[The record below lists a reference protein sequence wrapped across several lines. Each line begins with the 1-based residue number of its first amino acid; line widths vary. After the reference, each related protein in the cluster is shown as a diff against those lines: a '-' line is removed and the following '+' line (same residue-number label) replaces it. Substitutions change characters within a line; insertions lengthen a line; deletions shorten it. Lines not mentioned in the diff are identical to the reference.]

1 MSTAMGAVDDY
12 FGTLDGTT
20 RAAYE
25 RIRRLALQ
33 VAPGGRQG
41 TSYGVAALMHSGRPL
56 LGFRAAKAHL
66 SIFPFSSAAID
77 AVRDRLR
84 AFDVSR
90 GTIRFTADRP
100 LPEDVVREIVRARM
114 AEIDSGPPPRS
125 R

>member
-33 VAPGGRQG
+33 VAPGAGQG
-41 TSYGVAALMHSGRPL
+41 TSYGVAALMHAGRPL
-56 LGFRAAKAHL
+56 LGFRAARAHL

-77 AVRDRLR
+77 AVRDRLQG
-84 AFDVSR
+84 FDVSR

-100 LPEDVVREIVRARM
+100 LPDDVVREVVRARI
-114 AEIDSGPPPRS
+114 AEIDAAPSPRS